1 MLCEWN
7 NVSDNCYFRNKQE
20 GKKERKKE
28 NKKIEGASSLGPL
41 PLELRP
47 INGRWGKLSYNS
59 LDVKQISIKLPF
71 FKATQLYLIQNIC
84 INKSVVMGNDIMDLS
99 PKSGAHAW
107 LNK

>member
-1 MLCEWN
+1 MYQTIVTNL
-7 NVSDNCYFRNKQE
+7 RNKQE

-28 NKKIEGASSLGPL
+28 LKQKDRKIERARSLGPL
-41 PLELRP
+41 PLELTP
-47 INGRWGKLSYNS
+47 INGRWGKLAYNS
-59 LDVKQISIKLPF
+59 LDMKQISIKLPF
-71 FKATQLYLIQNIC
+71 FKTTQLYLIQNIC

>member
-1 MLCEWN
+1 M
-7 NVSDNCYFRNKQE
+7 
-20 GKKERKKE
+20 
-28 NKKIEGASSLGPL
+28 
-41 PLELRP
+41 
-47 INGRWGKLSYNS
+47 
-59 LDVKQISIKLPF
+59 KQISIKLPF